1 MALAAVQRV
10 IFKVADNV
18 GKIGSL
24 ALDVTTAGG
33 DDPITNFAAFYALF
47 NAISN
52 GIIVGQIGQTADNA
66 ATGTAAAAAYDIRDK
81 LAVEYVGSQ
90 NDHHTIEIG
99 DPDPAIFATNSE
111 LVDPTNTAWLALKTA
126 IQGNV
131 KDKLGNAV
139 RVIRAYRQRSR
150 NLKSSQRFV

>member
-10 IFKVADNV
+10 IMKVADNV

-24 ALDVTTAGG
+24 ALDVDTSGG
-33 DDPITNFAAFYALF
+33 DDPISDFTGFYALF
-47 NAISN
+47 NAISD
-52 GIIVGQIGQTADNA
+52 GVITGQVGQTADNA
-66 ATGTAAAAAYDIRDK
+66 PVGTAAEAAYDIRDK

-90 NDHHTIEIG
+90 NDHHTVYIG
-99 DPDPAIFATNSE
+99 DPDPAIFQANSE
-111 LVDPTNTAWLALKTA
+111 LVDPANTAWLALKTA